1 MFLTQGNPYAC
12 NGYDQN
18 RLVAEAAVGVA
29 ETGHLVDAAVPPV
42 LDVLAAPLLGVGA
55 GARAAVGVAVG
66 ETAVVAG
73 ELDAVGGLVP
83 PEFGALKSVGS
94 VAILD
99 PVDEVVDDVVV
110 GGRGGLVLTEHPGT
124 GASNATD
131 TAVSHAGNAEVAEEV
146 IHLAVVETHL
156 VRDLQVV
163 TLGVGARGER
173 VSHAV
178 VHQKLAADVT
188 EAAEVAAEGRGVAV
202 VGIKVEGVAVVGLAN
217 GGNIEVG
224 VVVDTTAVV
233 VASNTLDVSG
243 ELAQGECVDLRTRE
257 KGRVKDLA
265 VGVVKRSE
273 DVLDSVDLSVAET
286 PGVVL
291 DVAVQG
297 ACVEV
302 ADSGVLKNAIGDTV
316 KSGIALQLDLR
327 LNKNP
332 LVLGQE
338 SSITGRA
345 SQLNEAS
352 APALKVL
359 EVGRSS
365 TGDDTIEIARVVLGR
380 VETLGTATRAAN
392 VVGVSS
398 GRTVVLADDL
408 LANLDGSVAST
419 VSPVNDFLVAVQHP

>member
-1 MFLTQGNPYAC
+1 MHAIWC
-12 NGYDQN
+12 DQN
-18 RLVAEAAVGVA
+18 RLVTEATVGVA

-42 LDVLAAPLLGVGA
+42 LDVLAAPLLGVRA
-55 GARAAVGVAVG
+55 GARAAVCVAVR

-83 PEFGALKSVGS
+83 PEFGALEGVGS
-94 VAILD
+94 VAVLD
-99 PVDEVVDDVVV
+99 PVDEVVNDVVV
-110 GGRGGLVLTEHPGT
+110 GGRGGLVLAEHPGT
-124 GASNATD
+124 SAGNATD

-156 VRDLQVV
+156 VGDLEVV
-163 TLGVGARGER
+163 TLGVGAGGER

-178 VHQKLAADVT
+178 VHQKLATDVT
-188 EAAEVAAEGRGVAV
+188 EAAKVAAEGRGVSV

-233 VASNTLDVSG
+233 VASNTLNASG
-243 ELAQGECVDLRTRE
+243 ELAKGERVDLRTRE
-257 KGRVKDLA
+257 KSRVEDLA
-265 VGVVKRSE
+265 VRVVKRSE

-286 PGVVL
+286 PSVVL

-297 ACVEV
+297 AGVEV

-316 KSGIALQLDLR
+316 KGSIALQLDLR

-332 LVLGQE
+332 LVLGE
-338 SSITGRA
+338 EGSVTSFT
-345 SQLNEAS
+345 SQLDEAS

-359 EVGRSS
+359 EIGRSS
-365 TGDDTIEIARVVLGR
+365 TGDNTIEIARVVLGR
-380 VETLGTATRAAN
+380 VETLSTTARAAN

-419 VSPVNDFLVAVQHP
+419 VSPVNDLFVAVQHP